1 MKKALKLITTYFL
14 ILFFGLLLGTILYSF
29 YLNVMKFVAGNEIV
43 LFSFSELAK
52 AGIYVSYCFIFL
64 ICPVISYYRVRH
76 PAGFPQIIA
85 YVIICLFTW
94 LVFFP
99 GVYFLDKVYEKHN
112 EGTETSIH
120 FSKGYFRPGDEK
132 IYFFTKD
139 FESKNDYKP
148 NAVVIDTTEDGIVT
162 FENVYDDNTFELS
175 YLSNPYKEIQVK
187 KSFNMRGNSIP
198 VNFKMLI
205 YVAKRAFSESFLSYL
220 GFLSLAVSICILFAF
235 STFFEWRLI
244 NTTLIF
250 FFTSLILSINSFYYS
265 YSFISI
271 KTKLT
276 NNRFFDFM
284 GNYISEPLIFVANNL
299 FTIIFVI
306 VIVVRVIVKNHKNKD
321 R

>member
-1 MKKALKLITTYFL
+1 MKL
-14 ILFFGLLLGTILYSF
+14 
-29 YLNVMKFVAGNEIV
+29 
-43 LFSFSELAK
+43 
-52 AGIYVSYCFIFL
+52 
-64 ICPVISYYRVRH
+64 
-76 PAGFPQIIA
+76 
-85 YVIICLFTW
+85 
-94 LVFFP
+94 
-99 GVYFLDKVYEKHN
+99 
-112 EGTETSIH
+112 
-120 FSKGYFRPGDEK
+120 
-132 IYFFTKD
+132 
-139 FESKNDYKP
+139 
-148 NAVVIDTTEDGIVT
+148 
-162 FENVYDDNTFELS
+162 
-175 YLSNPYKEIQVK
+175 
-187 KSFNMRGNSIP
+187 
-198 VNFKMLI
+198 NFKMLI